1 MKLIYDEKDRLSEI
15 LGSGE
20 NGSFKEGEMEF
31 FTNYFNGLINT
42 EKEVKIKALE
52 EQKIKETEFYKQN
65 TEVARANA
73 ESAKANAESNTNI
86 AKANAESAKANAE
99 ANANI
104 AKANAEANAN
114 IAKANAEASIASSNA
129 LVAFFTTVSVVA
141 LTSLALKKPEL
152 FENNAQPQNS
162 ETSPN
167 PSLLSGPEDKNETN
181 QSSKSFDPDERA
193 KPVK

>member
-1 MKLIYDEKDRLSEI
+1 MKLTYDDKGRLSEI

-73 ESAKANAESNTNI
+73 ESAKANAESN
-86 AKANAESAKANAE
+86 
-99 ANANI
+99 
-104 AKANAEANAN
+104 AN

-141 LTSLALKKPEL
+141 LTTLALKKPEL
-152 FENNAQPQNS
+152 FENNAQPQNP

-167 PSLLSGPEDKNETN
+167 PSLPGYENSTN
-181 QSSKSFDPDERA
+181 QPSKPFDLG
-193 KPVK
+193 KI

>member
-31 FTNYFNGLINT
+31 FTNYFNSLINT

-52 EQKIKETEFYKQN
+52 EQRVKETEFYKQN

-73 ESAKANAESNTNI
+73 ESAKANAEANGEV
-86 AKANAESAKANAE
+86 ARANAESAKANAE
-99 ANANI
+99 ANASI
-104 AKANAEANAN
+104 AKANS
-114 IAKANAEASIASSNA
+114 EASIASSNA

-141 LTSLALKKPEL
+141 LTTLALKKPEL
-152 FENNAQPQNS
+152 FKNNDQPQNP
-162 ETSPN
+162 ETSN
-167 PSLLSGPEDKNETN
+167 PSLPGPEYKNETN
-181 QSSKSFDPDERA
+181 QSSKPFDPDERA
-193 KPVK
+193 KPAK

>member
-1 MKLIYDEKDRLSEI
+1 MKFIYDEKGRLSEV

-42 EKEVKIKALE
+42 EKEIKIKALE

-73 ESAKANAESNTNI
+73 ES
-86 AKANAESAKANAE
+86 
-99 ANANI
+99 NANI
-104 AKANAEANAN
+104 AKANAEFNSN
-114 IAKANAEASIASSNA
+114 IAKANSEASIASSNA
-129 LVAFFTTVSVVA
+129 LVAFFTTVSVEA
-141 LTSLALKKPEL
+141 LTTLALKKPEL
-152 FENNAQPQNS
+152 FENNAQPQNP

-167 PSLLSGPEDKNETN
+167 PSLP
-181 QSSKSFDPDERA
+181 FDPDERA

>member
-52 EQKIKETEFYKQN
+52 EQKIKETEFYRQN

-73 ESAKANAESNTNI
+73 ESAKANAES
-86 AKANAESAKANAE
+86 
-99 ANANI
+99 
-104 AKANAEANAN
+104 NAN

-141 LTSLALKKPEL
+141 LTTLALKKPEL

-162 ETSPN
+162 ETTN
-167 PSLLSGPEDKNETN
+167 PSLPGPEYKNETN
-181 QSSKSFDPDERA
+181 QLSKPFDPDKKIE
-193 KPVK
+193 KSVK

>member
-52 EQKIKETEFYKQN
+52 EQRVKETEFYKRN
-65 TEVARANA
+65 AEVAKATAESNA
-73 ESAKANAESNTNI
+73 ESTKATAEYNAS
-86 AKANAESAKANAE
+86 
-99 ANANI
+99 
-104 AKANAEANAN
+104 

-141 LTSLALKKPEL
+141 LTTLALKKPEL
-152 FENNAQPQNS
+152 FENNAQPQNP

-167 PSLLSGPEDKNETN
+167 PSLPGYENSTN
-181 QSSKSFDPDERA
+181 QPSKPFDLG
-193 KPVK
+193 KS

>member
-52 EQKIKETEFYKQN
+52 EQRVKETEFYKRN
-65 TEVARANA
+65 AEIAKATAESNA
-73 ESAKANAESNTNI
+73 ESTKATAEY
-86 AKANAESAKANAE
+86 
-99 ANANI
+99 
-104 AKANAEANAN
+104 NAN

-129 LVAFFTTVSVVA
+129 LVAFFTTVNVVA
-141 LTSLALKKPEL
+141 LTTLALKKPEL
-152 FENNAQPQNS
+152 RDNFIEYLNTKPW
-162 ETSPN
+162 E
-167 PSLLSGPEDKNETN
+167 
-181 QSSKSFDPDERA
+181 SK
-193 KPVK
+193 

>member
-52 EQKIKETEFYKQN
+52 EQRVKETEFYKRN
-65 TEVARANA
+65 AEVAKATAESNA
-73 ESAKANAESNTNI
+73 ESTKATAEY
-86 AKANAESAKANAE
+86 
-99 ANANI
+99 NANI
-104 AKANAEANAN
+104 AKANS
-114 IAKANAEASIASSNA
+114 EASIASSNA
-129 LVAFFTTVSVVA
+129 LVAFFTTVNVVA
-141 LTSLALKKPEL
+141 LTTLALKKPEL
-152 FENNAQPQNS
+152 FENNAQPQNP

-167 PSLLSGPEDKNETN
+167 PSLPRYENSTN
-181 QSSKSFDPDERA
+181 QPFKPFDLGKS
-193 KPVK
+193 

>member
-1 MKLIYDEKDRLSEI
+1 MKLIYDEKDRLSEV

-42 EKEVKIKALE
+42 EKEIKIKALE

-73 ESAKANAESNTNI
+73 ES
-86 AKANAESAKANAE
+86 
-99 ANANI
+99 NANI
-104 AKANAEANAN
+104 AKANAEFNSN
-114 IAKANAEASIASSNA
+114 IAKANSEASIASSNA
-129 LVAFFTTVSVVA
+129 LVAFFTTVNVVA
-141 LTSLALKKPEL
+141 LTNLALKKPEL
-152 FENNAQPQNS
+152 FENNAQPQNP

-167 PSLLSGPEDKNETN
+167 PSLP
-181 QSSKSFDPDERA
+181 FDPDERA

>member
-52 EQKIKETEFYKQN
+52 EQRVKETEFYKRN
-65 TEVARANA
+65 AEVAKATAESNA
-73 ESAKANAESNTNI
+73 ESTKATAEYNASI
-86 AKANAESAKANAE
+86 AKANS
-99 ANANI
+99 
-104 AKANAEANAN
+104 
-114 IAKANAEASIASSNA
+114 EASIASSNA

-141 LTSLALKKPEL
+141 LTTLALKKPEL
-152 FENNAQPQNS
+152 FENNTQPQNP

-167 PSLLSGPEDKNETN
+167 PSLPGYENSTN
-181 QSSKSFDPDERA
+181 QPSKPFDLG
-193 KPVK
+193 KS

>member
-52 EQKIKETEFYKQN
+52 EQRVKETEFYKQN

-73 ESAKANAESNTNI
+73 ESAKANAEANASI
-86 AKANAESAKANAE
+86 AKANS
-99 ANANI
+99 
-104 AKANAEANAN
+104 
-114 IAKANAEASIASSNA
+114 EASIASSNA
-129 LVAFFTTVSVVA
+129 LVAFFTTVNVVA
-141 LTSLALKKPEL
+141 LTTLALKKPEL
-152 FENNAQPQNS
+152 FENNAQPQNP

-167 PSLLSGPEDKNETN
+167 PSLPGYENSTN
-181 QSSKSFDPDERA
+181 QPSKPFDLG
-193 KPVK
+193 KS

>member
-31 FTNYFNGLINT
+31 FKNYFNGLINT

-52 EQKIKETEFYKQN
+52 EQRVKETEFYKRN
-65 TEVARANA
+65 AEVAKATAESNA
-73 ESAKANAESNTNI
+73 ESTKATAEY
-86 AKANAESAKANAE
+86 
-99 ANANI
+99 
-104 AKANAEANAN
+104 NAN

-129 LVAFFTTVSVVA
+129 LVTFFTTVSVVA
-141 LTSLALKKPEL
+141 LTTLALKKPEL
-152 FENNAQPQNS
+152 FENNAQPQNP
-162 ETSPN
+162 ETPPN
-167 PSLLSGPEDKNETN
+167 SSLSGSEDKNETN
-181 QSSKSFDPDERA
+181 QSSKSFDPDEKA

>member
-52 EQKIKETEFYKQN
+52 EQRVKETEFYK
-65 TEVARANA
+65 RNA
-73 ESAKANAESNTNI
+73 EI
-86 AKANAESAKANAE
+86 AKATAEY
-99 ANANI
+99 NANI
-104 AKANAEANAN
+104 AKANS
-114 IAKANAEASIASSNA
+114 EASIASSNA

-141 LTSLALKKPEL
+141 LTTLALKKPEL
-152 FENNAQPQNS
+152 FENNAQPQT
-162 ETSPN
+162 ETSPI
-167 PSLLSGPEDKNETN
+167 PSPGPEYKNDTN
-181 QSSKSFDPDERA
+181 QPFKPFDLGKS
-193 KPVK
+193 

>member
-52 EQKIKETEFYKQN
+52 EQRVKETEFYKQN

-73 ESAKANAESNTNI
+73 EANASI
-86 AKANAESAKANAE
+86 AKANS
-99 ANANI
+99 
-104 AKANAEANAN
+104 
-114 IAKANAEASIASSNA
+114 EASIASSNA

-141 LTSLALKKPEL
+141 LTTLALKKPEL
-152 FENNAQPQNS
+152 FENNAQPQNP

-167 PSLLSGPEDKNETN
+167 PSLPGYENSTN
-181 QSSKSFDPDERA
+181 QPSKPFDLG
-193 KPVK
+193 KS

>member
-1 MKLIYDEKDRLSEI
+1 MKLVYDEKDRLSEI

-73 ESAKANAESNTNI
+73 ESAKANAESNANIAKFNAESNASI
-86 AKANAESAKANAE
+86 AKANS
-99 ANANI
+99 
-104 AKANAEANAN
+104 
-114 IAKANAEASIASSNA
+114 EASIASSNA

-141 LTSLALKKPEL
+141 LTTLALKKPEL
-152 FENNAQPQNS
+152 FENNAQPQNP

-167 PSLLSGPEDKNETN
+167 PSLPGYENSTN
-181 QSSKSFDPDERA
+181 QPFKPLDLGKS
-193 KPVK
+193 

>member
-1 MKLIYDEKDRLSEI
+1 MKLVYDEKDRLSEI

-73 ESAKANAESNTNI
+73 ESAKANAESNANIAKFNAESNASI
-86 AKANAESAKANAE
+86 AKANS
-99 ANANI
+99 
-104 AKANAEANAN
+104 
-114 IAKANAEASIASSNA
+114 EASIASSNA

-141 LTSLALKKPEL
+141 LTTLALKKPEL
-152 FENNAQPQNS
+152 FKNNDQPQNP
-162 ETSPN
+162 ETSN
-167 PSLLSGPEDKNETN
+167 PSLPGPEYKNETN
-181 QSSKSFDPDERA
+181 QSYKPFDPDERA
-193 KPVK
+193 KPAK

>member
-1 MKLIYDEKDRLSEI
+1 MKFIYDEKGRLSEV

-42 EKEVKIKALE
+42 EKEIKIKALE

-73 ESAKANAESNTNI
+73 ES
-86 AKANAESAKANAE
+86 
-99 ANANI
+99 NANI
-104 AKANAEANAN
+104 AKANAEFNSN
-114 IAKANAEASIASSNA
+114 IAKANSEASIASSNA
-129 LVAFFTTVSVVA
+129 LVAFFTTVNVVA
-141 LTSLALKKPEL
+141 LTTLALKKPEL
-152 FENNAQPQNS
+152 FENNAQPQNP

-167 PSLLSGPEDKNETN
+167 PSLP
-181 QSSKSFDPDERA
+181 FDPDERA

>member
-52 EQKIKETEFYKQN
+52 EQRVKETEFYKRN
-65 TEVARANA
+65 AEVAKATAESNA
-73 ESAKANAESNTNI
+73 ESTKATAEY
-86 AKANAESAKANAE
+86 
-99 ANANI
+99 NANI
-104 AKANAEANAN
+104 AKANS
-114 IAKANAEASIASSNA
+114 EASIASSNA

-141 LTSLALKKPEL
+141 LTTLALKKPEL
-152 FENNAQPQNS
+152 FENNTRSQNP
-162 ETSPN
+162 ETTTN
-167 PSLLSGPEDKNETN
+167 TSLPGPENENKTD
-181 QSSKSFDPDERA
+181 QLSKPFDPDE
-193 KPVK
+193 KVVKTVKSA

>member
-52 EQKIKETEFYKQN
+52 EQRVKETEFYKQN

-73 ESAKANAESNTNI
+73 ES
-86 AKANAESAKANAE
+86 
-99 ANANI
+99 
-104 AKANAEANAN
+104 NAN

-141 LTSLALKKPEL
+141 LTTLALKKPEL
-152 FENNAQPQNS
+152 FENNAQPQNP
-162 ETSPN
+162 ETYPN
-167 PSLLSGPEDKNETN
+167 PSLPGYENSTN
-181 QSSKSFDPDERA
+181 QPSKPFDLG
-193 KPVK
+193 KS

>member
-31 FTNYFNGLINT
+31 FTNYFNSLINT

-52 EQKIKETEFYKQN
+52 EQRVKETEFYKQN

-73 ESAKANAESNTNI
+73 ESAKANAEANASI
-86 AKANAESAKANAE
+86 AKANS
-99 ANANI
+99 
-104 AKANAEANAN
+104 
-114 IAKANAEASIASSNA
+114 EASIASSNA

-141 LTSLALKKPEL
+141 LTTLALKKPEL
-152 FENNAQPQNS
+152 FKNNDQPQNP
-162 ETSPN
+162 ETSN
-167 PSLLSGPEDKNETN
+167 PSLPGPEYKNETN
-181 QSSKSFDPDERA
+181 QSSKPFDPDERA
-193 KPVK
+193 KPAK

>member
-52 EQKIKETEFYKQN
+52 EQRIKETEFYKRN
-65 TEVARANA
+65 AELAKATAESNA
-73 ESAKANAESNTNI
+73 ESTKATAEYNASI
-86 AKANAESAKANAE
+86 AKANS
-99 ANANI
+99 
-104 AKANAEANAN
+104 
-114 IAKANAEASIASSNA
+114 EASIASSNA
-129 LVAFFTTVSVVA
+129 LVAFFTSVSVVA
-141 LTSLALKKPEL
+141 LTTLALKKPEL
-152 FENNAQPQNS
+152 FENNAQPKNP
-162 ETSPN
+162 ETPPN
-167 PSLLSGPEDKNETN
+167 PSLSGPEYKNETN
-181 QSSKSFDPDERA
+181 QSSKQFDPDERA

>member
-1 MKLIYDEKDRLSEI
+1 MKFIYDEKDRLSEV

-42 EKEVKIKALE
+42 EKEIKIKALE

-73 ESAKANAESNTNI
+73 ES
-86 AKANAESAKANAE
+86 
-99 ANANI
+99 NANI
-104 AKANAEANAN
+104 AKANAEFNSN
-114 IAKANAEASIASSNA
+114 IAKANSEASIASSNA

-141 LTSLALKKPEL
+141 LTTLALKKPEL
-152 FENNAQPQNS
+152 FENNAQPQNP

-167 PSLLSGPEDKNETN
+167 PSLP
-181 QSSKSFDPDERA
+181 FDPDERA

>member
-1 MKLIYDEKDRLSEI
+1 MKLVYDEKDRLSEI

-52 EQKIKETEFYKQN
+52 EQRVKETEFYKQN

-73 ESAKANAESNTNI
+73 ESAKANAEANASI
-86 AKANAESAKANAE
+86 AKANS
-99 ANANI
+99 
-104 AKANAEANAN
+104 
-114 IAKANAEASIASSNA
+114 EASIASSNA

-141 LTSLALKKPEL
+141 LTTLALKKPEL
-152 FENNAQPQNS
+152 FENNAQPQNP

-167 PSLLSGPEDKNETN
+167 PSLPGYENSTN
-181 QSSKSFDPDERA
+181 QPFKPFDLGKS
-193 KPVK
+193 

>member
-52 EQKIKETEFYKQN
+52 EQRVKETEFYKRN
-65 TEVARANA
+65 AEVAKATAESNA
-73 ESAKANAESNTNI
+73 ESTKATAEY
-86 AKANAESAKANAE
+86 
-99 ANANI
+99 NANI
-104 AKANAEANAN
+104 AKANS
-114 IAKANAEASIASSNA
+114 EASIASSNA

-141 LTSLALKKPEL
+141 LTTLALKKPEL
-152 FENNAQPQNS
+152 FENNAQPQNP
-162 ETSPN
+162 ETPPN
-167 PSLLSGPEDKNETN
+167 SSLSGPEYKNETN
-181 QSSKSFDPDERA
+181 QSSKSFDPDEKA
-193 KPVK
+193 KPIK

>member
-1 MKLIYDEKDRLSEI
+1 MKFIYDEKDRLSEV

-31 FTNYFNGLINT
+31 FTNHFNGLINT
-42 EKEVKIKALE
+42 EKEIKIKALE

-73 ESAKANAESNTNI
+73 ES
-86 AKANAESAKANAE
+86 
-99 ANANI
+99 NANI
-104 AKANAEANAN
+104 AKANAEFNSN
-114 IAKANAEASIASSNA
+114 IAKANSEASIASSNA

-141 LTSLALKKPEL
+141 LTNLALKKPEL
-152 FENNAQPQNS
+152 FENNAQPQNP

-167 PSLLSGPEDKNETN
+167 PSLP
-181 QSSKSFDPDERA
+181 FDPDERA

>member
-52 EQKIKETEFYKQN
+52 EQRIKETEFYKRN
-65 TEVARANA
+65 AELAKATAESNA
-73 ESAKANAESNTNI
+73 ESTKATAEYNASI
-86 AKANAESAKANAE
+86 AKANS
-99 ANANI
+99 
-104 AKANAEANAN
+104 
-114 IAKANAEASIASSNA
+114 EASIASSNA

-141 LTSLALKKPEL
+141 LTNLALKKPEL
-152 FENNAQPQNS
+152 FENNAQPQNP

-167 PSLLSGPEDKNETN
+167 PSLPGFEDKNKTN
-181 QSSKSFDPDERA
+181 QPFKPFDLGKS
-193 KPVK
+193 

>member
-52 EQKIKETEFYKQN
+52 EQRVKETEFYKQN

-73 ESAKANAESNTNI
+73 ESAKANAESNANIAKFNAESNASI
-86 AKANAESAKANAE
+86 AKANS
-99 ANANI
+99 
-104 AKANAEANAN
+104 
-114 IAKANAEASIASSNA
+114 EASIASSNA

-141 LTSLALKKPEL
+141 LTTLALKKPEL

-167 PSLLSGPEDKNETN
+167 PSLSGYENSTN
-181 QSSKSFDPDERA
+181 QPSKPFDPDE
-193 KPVK
+193 KVVKAVK

>member
-52 EQKIKETEFYKQN
+52 EQRVKETEFYKRN
-65 TEVARANA
+65 AEVAKATAESNA
-73 ESAKANAESNTNI
+73 ESTKATAEY
-86 AKANAESAKANAE
+86 
-99 ANANI
+99 NANI
-104 AKANAEANAN
+104 AKANS
-114 IAKANAEASIASSNA
+114 EASIASSNA

-141 LTSLALKKPEL
+141 LTTLALKKPEL
-152 FENNAQPQNS
+152 FENNAQPQNP

-167 PSLLSGPEDKNETN
+167 PSLPGYENSTN
-181 QSSKSFDPDERA
+181 QPFKPFDLGKS
-193 KPVK
+193 

>member
-1 MKLIYDEKDRLSEI
+1 MKLTYDEKGRLSEI

-20 NGSFKEGEMEF
+20 NGAFKEGELEF

-73 ESAKANAESNTNI
+73 ESSKANAESNAESVKAV

-99 ANANI
+99 S
-104 AKANAEANAN
+104 NAN

-141 LTSLALKKPEL
+141 LTTLALKKPEL
-152 FENNAQPQNS
+152 FENNTQPQNP

-167 PSLLSGPEDKNETN
+167 PSLPGYENSTN
-181 QSSKSFDPDERA
+181 QPSKPFDLG
-193 KPVK
+193 KS

>member
-52 EQKIKETEFYKQN
+52 EQRVKETEFYKRN
-65 TEVARANA
+65 AEVAKATAESNA
-73 ESAKANAESNTNI
+73 ESTKATAEYNASI
-86 AKANAESAKANAE
+86 AKANS
-99 ANANI
+99 
-104 AKANAEANAN
+104 
-114 IAKANAEASIASSNA
+114 EASIASSNA

-141 LTSLALKKPEL
+141 LTTLALKKPEL
-152 FENNAQPQNS
+152 FKNNDQPQNP
-162 ETSPN
+162 ETSN
-167 PSLLSGPEDKNETN
+167 PSLPGPEYKNETN
-181 QSSKSFDPDERA
+181 QSSKPFDPDERA
-193 KPVK
+193 KPAK

>member
-42 EKEVKIKALE
+42 EKEIKIKALE

-73 ESAKANAESNTNI
+73 ESAKSNAES
-86 AKANAESAKANAE
+86 
-99 ANANI
+99 NANI
-104 AKANAEANAN
+104 AKANAESNAS
-114 IAKANAEASIASSNA
+114 IAKANSEASIASSNA

-141 LTSLALKKPEL
+141 LTTLALKKPEL
-152 FENNAQPQNS
+152 FENNAQPQNP

-167 PSLLSGPEDKNETN
+167 PSLP
-181 QSSKSFDPDERA
+181 FDPDERA

>member
-1 MKLIYDEKDRLSEI
+1 MKLVYDEKDRLSEI

-73 ESAKANAESNTNI
+73 ESAKANAESNANIAKFNAESNASI
-86 AKANAESAKANAE
+86 AKANS
-99 ANANI
+99 
-104 AKANAEANAN
+104 
-114 IAKANAEASIASSNA
+114 EASIASSNA

-141 LTSLALKKPEL
+141 LTTLALKKPEL
-152 FENNAQPQNS
+152 FENNTQPQNP

-167 PSLLSGPEDKNETN
+167 PSLPGYENSTN
-181 QSSKSFDPDERA
+181 QPSKPFDLG
-193 KPVK
+193 KS